1 MNTKMQDRGPGV
13 QRQREYS
20 GYFRT
25 NYAMECSEDIT
36 GFGNSDEAEGGGL

>member
-1 MNTKMQDRGPGV
+1 MQDRSPRV

-25 NYAMECSEDIT
+25 DYAMECNENIT
-36 GFGNSDEAEGGGL
+36 GFGNSDEVGGGGL